1 MAKLNNLRYL
11 GQKKPCWARLIG
23 MSKEFI
29 GPFCCQNGKAKR
41 MLALE
46 TRGTKACQQK
56 LQSPALKSTFFSRN
70 KFVRWKSHAKSKI
83 WTVLICSLRLEPSL
97 LVHDSSPLHPP
108 AGLQKQC
115 PPTDKKTCHPA
126 SDCGPSV
133 FIFWGS
139 FLLTCAYIAYLVDL
153 GNSKLKLVAPKALL
167 WLKST
172 SLPVGKIA
180 KSGKG

>member
-1 MAKLNNLRYL
+1 MRQWALNVVQSFPFFQELLCSMAKLNNLRYL

-56 LQSPALKSTFFSRN
+56 LQSPAQKSTFFCRN

-97 LVHDSSPLHPP
+97 LVHDSSTLHPA

-115 PPTDKKTCHPA
+115 PPTKKKHAMQLLFVAQVFSFFGGAFCLPA
-126 SDCGPSV
+126 H
-133 FIFWGS
+133 
-139 FLLTCAYIAYLVDL
+139 
-153 GNSKLKLVAPKALL
+153 
-167 WLKST
+167 T
-172 SLPVGKIA
+172 SHT
-180 KSGKG
+180 